1 MPQRHRP
8 ETCPPDRL
16 TAHSWESRVTALRQ
30 EKPANW
36 AMAGALFAMLAATM
50 GWLAVLVPTGGTV
63 RGNPVF
69 WLLCLPLMGW
79 TNALVRFRPW
89 VVNSVWIALLLAPS
103 LSVAALVLAQHLR
116 DADPLLGPSSRLD
129 TPVAM
134 GVILAITLL
143 LSAAGGVALRAS
155 SLPGGLRPVR
165 YLPPGT
171 LPRGSLPPLSDELL
185 SAVKLASLAFSGVLI
200 NGSMFAITATMA
212 DADYGQDALH
222 TYWPLAI
229 PLTLI
234 VLTAILVFRGI
245 RVLVRRRDAIPAELR
260 VGLSLGASGC
270 VLMLVLLWVWPQPI
284 LVKEAFSV
292 VMAPLALAAALCTW
306 WSLRLMREAI
316 QS

>member
-1 MPQRHRP
+1 MPQHHRP
-8 ETCPPDRL
+8 ETHPPSRVADHGWD
-16 TAHSWESRVTALRQ
+16 ARVTALRQ

-36 AMAGALFAMLAATM
+36 AMAGALFAMVAATM

-63 RGNPVF
+63 RGSPVF

-79 TNALVRFRPW
+79 TQALLRFRPW
-89 VVNSVWIALLLAPS
+89 AVNAVWIALLLAPS
-103 LSVAALVLAQHLR
+103 LSLAALVLAQHMR
-116 DADPLLGPSSRLD
+116 GADPLVDPSSRLD
-129 TPVAM
+129 TPLAM
-134 GVILAITLL
+134 VVILAITLL
-143 LSAAGGVALRAS
+143 LSVAGGVALRSS
-155 SLPGGLRPVR
+155 SLPGGQLPVR

-171 LPRGSLPPLSDELL
+171 VPPGTPAPLSDELL

-212 DADYGQDALH
+212 DADDGRDALH

-229 PLTLI
+229 PLPLI

-260 VGLSLGASGC
+260 VGLPLGAGGC

-292 VMAPLALAAALCTW
+292 VMAPLALAAALCTR
-306 WSLRLMREAI
+306 WSLRLMRRAM
-316 QS
+316 QP